1 MDHKSFRNMYLLLSV
16 FKLLSNRS
24 YNEKE
29 EKNNSQTIDI
39 IFFSDINGK
48 IRRNNTRN

>member
-1 MDHKSFRNMYLLLSV
+1 MKQVLIHGSSLINIIYCKLKGNIKMDHNIFRNMYLLLSV

-29 EKNNSQTIDI
+29 E
-39 IFFSDINGK
+39 
-48 IRRNNTRN
+48 

>member
-1 MDHKSFRNMYLLLSV
+1 MKQVLIHCSSLIDIIYSKLNGNIKMDHKNFRNMYLLLSV

-29 EKNNSQTIDI
+29 E
-39 IFFSDINGK
+39 
-48 IRRNNTRN
+48 